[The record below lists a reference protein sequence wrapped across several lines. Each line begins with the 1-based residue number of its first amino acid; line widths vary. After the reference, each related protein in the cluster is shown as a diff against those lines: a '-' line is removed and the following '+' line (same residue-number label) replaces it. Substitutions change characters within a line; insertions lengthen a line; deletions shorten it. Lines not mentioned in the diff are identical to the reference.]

1 MALLPSKLK
10 NGLVYAL
17 IFGLLAGVYALP
29 PDTSLSE
36 VRKSGLLRVCM
47 PPS

>member
-1 MALLPSKLK
+1 MTLLPSKVK
-10 NGLVYAL
+10 NGLIYGL

-36 VRKSGLLRVCM
+36 VRKSGLLRV
-47 PPS
+47 